1 MGHPNTIAAAI
12 SGSLATLTVYLL
24 NRYAGTHL
32 NAAQG
37 SGIATGYAAMILFI
51 GRRGLKGAVSN
62 VWNGVWNG
70 SPKPTPVVLAPAAPV
85 QAEPTEG
92 VTT

>member
-1 MGHPNTIAAAI
+1 MGHPNTIAAAL
-12 SGSLATLTVYLL
+12 GGATATLTVYLL

-37 SGIATGYAAMILFI
+37 SGIATGYATIILFV
-51 GRRGLKGAVSN
+51 GRRGLKGAISG

-70 SPKPTPVVLAPAAPV
+70 TPKPVEQP
-85 QAEPTEG
+85 AEPEAQP
-92 VTT
+92 